1 MSNLTKHGVSE
12 LAQIPDYLKHDGPS
26 RGAEDITR
34 DDMVT
39 PRLAIAQANSPQR
52 KKQDPSFIEGLEES
66 SIFNTVTGQI
76 YGTKLTLVPLFFF
89 KQRMMFDD
97 NNSILCQS
105 FNGIDGGRLHPSD
118 CATCPHAQFKNDEE
132 DARPDCNTL
141 FNYMALLPGGE
152 LAALS
157 LKSTGLK
164 AAKQLN
170 AKVRM
175 SKLDMFARVLHV
187 ESISMTKKNNQF
199 WGYKLELGEFV
210 PKELYDAASSLFAD
224 LRGKNVNL
232 DTKGLD
238 DEGGT
243 TPEDS
248 GAVPF

>member
-1 MSNLTKHGVSE
+1 MANLAKKESAQLE
-12 LAQIPDYLKHDGPS
+12 QIPDYLKHDGPS

-52 KKQDPSFIEGLEES
+52 KKLDPSFIDGLEEGD
-66 SIFNTVTGQI
+66 IFNTVTGQI
-76 YGTKLTLVPLFFF
+76 YGTKLTVVPLFFF

-105 FNGIDGGRLHPSD
+105 FNGVDGGRLHPSD

-132 DARPDCNTL
+132 DSRPDCNTL
-141 FNYMALLPGGE
+141 FNYMALLPANE

-175 SKLDMFARVLHV
+175 SKLDMFARVLNL
-187 ESISMTKKNNQF
+187 ESVSMTRKNNQF
-199 WGYKLELGEFV
+199 WGYKLELGDFV
-210 PKELYDAASSLFAD
+210 PKELYTAASGLFED
-224 LRGKNVNL
+224 LRGKNINL

-238 DEGGT
+238 DEGSDRT
-243 TPEDS
+243 ITDKDI
-248 GAVPF
+248 PF

>member
-1 MSNLTKHGVSE
+1 MANLAKKAVSE
-12 LAQIPDYLKHDGPS
+12 LAQVPDYLRHDGPS

-52 KKQDPSFIEGLEES
+52 KKLDPSFIDGLEEGD
-66 SIFNTVTGQI
+66 IFNTVTGEI
-76 YGTKLTLVPLFFF
+76 YGTKLDVVPLFFF

-105 FNGIDGGRLHPSD
+105 FNGVDGGRLHPSD

-132 DARPDCNTL
+132 DSRPDCNTL
-141 FNYMALLPGGE
+141 FNYMALLPSNE

-175 SKLDMFARVLHV
+175 SKLDMFARVLHL
-187 ESISMTKKNNQF
+187 ESVSMTRKNNQF

-210 PKELYDAASSLFAD
+210 PKKLYDAASSLFED
-224 LRGKNVNL
+224 LRGKNINL

-238 DEGGT
+238 DEGQG
-243 TPEDS
+243 PIDEK
-248 GAVPF
+248 GIPF